1 MLLSRYHLLSMWVY
15 CLLCDPLETAFRGA
29 VYCRA
34 QDTLLV
40 FYVGELVLLYPQEWT
55 DLDTLAYGVVPD
67 TESPKHTRLIETN
80 KCIRPFRCHVMPPQ
94 GQGGGGGRGYAPQ
107 GGEINL
113 IVASRIKFIS
123 PMLTFR
129 VSPTPI

>member
-55 DLDTLAYGVVPD
+55 DLDTLAAGT
-67 TESPKHTRLIETN
+67 TEFGIE
-80 KCIRPFRCHVMPPQ
+80 
-94 GQGGGGGRGYAPQ
+94 
-107 GGEINL
+107 
-113 IVASRIKFIS
+113 IVASPLQEAIS
-123 PMLTFR
+123 ALAELLGKDATENVLDTIF
-129 VSPTPI
+129 SQFCIGK